1 MKYTFLIFIC
11 LFFIACSKP
20 TAPTFSKMEDVE
32 VLDVKNGQVYVTANA
47 IFNNPNPVSGKLVDT
62 NLKVMVNEIDMGT
75 VQQDTTTA
83 IPANSDFKVPV
94 NINFPLKKVFESKKG
109 LLKGVLNALI
119 DKKAN
124 VKYEGTIT
132 LNFLKVD
139 FDVPVDY
146 EGELVI
152 K

>member
-1 MKYTFLIFIC
+1 
-11 LFFIACSKP
+11 
-20 TAPTFSKMEDVE
+20 MEDVE

-124 VKYEGTIT
+124 EKYEGTIT

>member
-1 MKYTFLIFIC
+1 
-11 LFFIACSKP
+11 
-20 TAPTFSKMEDVE
+20 MEDVE
-32 VLDVKNGQVYVTANA
+32 VLDIKGGQVYVTANA
-47 IFNNPNPVSGKLVDT
+47 VFNNPNPVSGKLVDT
-62 NLKVMVNEIDMGT
+62 NLKVIVNEIDMGT

-83 IPANSDFKVPV
+83 IPANADFTVPV

-146 EGELVI
+146 EGELI
-152 K
+152 LK

>member
-1 MKYTFLIFIC
+1 
-11 LFFIACSKP
+11 
-20 TAPTFSKMEDVE
+20 MENVE
-32 VLDVKNGQVYVTANA
+32 VVDVKNGQVYVTANA
-47 IFNNPNPVSGKLVDT
+47 VFNNPNPVSGKLVDT
-62 NLKVMVNEIDMGT
+62 DLKVMVNEIDMGT

-83 IPANSDFKVPV
+83 IPANADFKVPV

-132 LNFLKVD
+132 LNFLKVN

>member
-20 TAPTFSKMEDVE
+20 TAPTFSKMENVE

-47 IFNNPNPVSGKLVDT
+47 
-62 NLKVMVNEIDMGT
+62 
-75 VQQDTTTA
+75 
-83 IPANSDFKVPV
+83 DFTVPV